1 MPTHDNKQRRQKS
14 MNDAALHQMFAY
26 GTATPPHCRDR
37 EETGVIR
44 PNAHVRVV
52 GLQSRSDLNGCS
64 AVIAGDYNVQRERWP
79 ATFGSGESVMI
90 KPSNIR
96 VDATQPADVPSA
108 ETWLAAHVPPGMT
121 FMPKPPPMQMPGMPR
136 MPTAE
141 EQQEEARRVARAMAT
156 YAKDKAAAVDVTD
169 GVAAENITEGK
180 PLDAEAGGFIHG
192 DSVELHSLSRAE
204 LNGKRGVCRAFHGGT
219 PSNPGRWEVTLWGT
233 QTSVKVRA
241 DHLAAVA
248 SRRCEAVK
256 ALIAYVGTQYPQR
269 GFKLHP
275 AVRFQPDEHGGVC
288 VRAADDIAAGDILL
302 VVPDA
307 IGVSCRSRTG
317 VPGGTDR
324 KLPDG
329 SSLQHVLTKM
339 AVLWKAR
346 EDEWFGMIALSD
358 AQLAVLLMHVACHP
372 VDDLDRH
379 VAAAWPSLDDVRS
392 SLPLFWGDA
401 RLARI
406 DGTHAARFIA
416 LLQKE
421 VSRIFEHVVDPAL
434 SAAAGSS
441 SAPLASYFQKDGASL
456 RNCFLFGFSLA
467 YSRAHDSDTS
477 DNSVG
482 ILRPLI
488 DVINGLPGPHSAINV
503 EVNRGKWPF
512 IRGNVFRDECN
523 LKVSAVA
530 AKKHIRAGEEMIID
544 YGETST
550 SMFMLRYGVVPR
562 QLLSRPNQ
570 NDAVECL
577 IPTDL
582 KPQPSD
588 PLRLQAVCNIFE
600 FMGFEQGAGF
610 MLPMTDLVVAR
621 RGQEPDSLKSLRQLL
636 VLLIADSHE
645 LQAFCACNGARFRF
659 NPNVAKLGRVMMRS
673 FDHSLALLAA
683 RDDEDPMRAIERQGL
698 RAWRDF
704 VAARYPSP

>member
-1 MPTHDNKQRRQKS
+1 

-79 ATFGSGESVMI
+79 VTFDSGESVMI

-96 VDATQPADVPSA
+96 VDATQPAGVPSA
-108 ETWLAAHVPPGMT
+108 ESWLAAHVPPGMT
-121 FMPKPPPMQMPGMPR
+121 FTPKLPPMPMPGMPP

-141 EQQEEARRVARAMAT
+141 EQQEQARRVASAMET
-156 YAKDKAAAVDVTD
+156 YAKHKAAVDDVTN
-169 GVAAENITEGK
+169 GVAAANVTEGK
-180 PLDAEAGGFIHG
+180 PLDAEAGGFICG

-204 LNGKRGVCRAFHGGT
+204 LNGQRGVCRAFNGGT
-219 PSNPGRWEVTLWGT
+219 PSNPGRWEVTLWGA
-233 QTSVKVRA
+233 QKSVKVRA
-241 DHLAAVA
+241 ENLAAVA

-256 ALIAYVGTQYPQR
+256 ALMAYVGAQYPQR

-317 VPGGTDR
+317 VPGDTDR

-329 SSLQHVLTKM
+329 SSLKHVLTKM
-339 AVLWKAR
+339 ATLWNAR
-346 EDEWFGMIALSD
+346 EDEWFGIIALSD

-392 SLPLFWGDA
+392 TMPLFWEGA
-401 RLARI
+401 QLARI
-406 DGTHAARFIA
+406 DGTHAARHIA
-416 LLQKE
+416 FLQE
-421 VSRIFEHVVDPAL
+421 EASRVFEHVVDPAL

-441 SAPLASYFQKDGASL
+441 GAPLASYFQKDGASL

-503 EVNRGKWPF
+503 EVHKGKWPF

-530 AKKHIRAGEEMIID
+530 ATRHIRAGEEMIID

-570 NDAVECL
+570 NDMVECL
-577 IPTDL
+577 IPADL
-582 KPQPSD
+582 KPLPSD
-588 PLRLQAVCNIFE
+588 PLRLRAVCDIF
-600 FMGFEQGAGF
+600 GFTGF
-610 MLPMTDLVVAR
+610 DDGVGFQMPMTDLVHAR
-621 RGQEPDSLKSLRQLL
+621 RGQEPESLKCLRQLL
-636 VLLIADSHE
+636 VFLVADSQE